1 MLIKV
6 KLITSSYESGVI
18 SITIYYINNYDFFFI
33 KKNSSITLPEYRYL
47 KEKKFPPNSFKY

>member
-1 MLIKV
+1 MKV
-6 KLITSSYESGVI
+6 VLFQSQFITSI
-18 SITIYYINNYDFFFI
+18 IMIFFI